1 MEWKKPSPELIEL
14 LGSKMGA
21 FTATKKTMF
30 GSPVYFANDQ
40 MFTGVHQDNIFIR
53 LSENDRNEF
62 LGKYKEAVTFE
73 PMKGRKMKEYVVV
86 PPSVYENDGVFFQW
100 IKRSLNY
107 TMALPPKQNKIKKK

>member
-62 LGKYKEAVTFE
+62 LGNFKEAVTFE

-86 PPSVYENDGVFFQW
+86 PPSVYENDDVFGLW
-100 IKRSLNY
+100 IERSLNY
-107 TMALPPKQNKIKKK
+107 TLVLPPKQKILKKK